1 MPTPLSSKFD
11 AKNPERKT
19 NILSLAYQDPR
30 VDAYIRGP
38 HLLGHTEYGAIPSAD
53 DLAKTIESFI
63 KADGDTGEHEVETVE
78 GKRVSAHEWEEVWK
92 QSPLLDIIYKS
103 RAYKELSLKGVAG
116 AVGVLN
122 RTAFLAAFPAANW
135 REYVTVLYT
144 DVLPVKF
151 TVRKQPFA
159 YPVTSSGA
167 AVQVTGPQQAQTTVN
182 ANVYKAQAEW
192 DLEFAEDMPFA
203 ELAVST
209 MEIGEAIAVGEA
221 LDGLTALHN
230 IAAANLGSSNLPA
243 GQITSNEV
251 TVTGLDATKIIT
263 RMRTGIRMNNRRP
276 TFCEMS
282 EESLGAYL
290 ETPRAVD
297 RTLLYPDTVDFQRG
311 LVGEFLG
318 LTLYSSQLNTNVATN
333 PSKPMVGD
341 RRFIVQV
348 VRRDLTLTP
357 YQEKGVFGVWGA
369 MRSGP
374 GVLENGAFARATGDF
389 VVGSSSAAP

>member
-1 MPTPLSSKFD
+1 M
-11 AKNPERKT
+11 
-19 NILSLAYQDPR
+19 AYQDPR
-30 VDAYIRGP
+30 VDAFIRGP
-38 HLLGHTEYGAIPSAD
+38 QAQGHTQYGAIPTAD
-53 DLAKTIESFI
+53 ELAHTVESFI
-63 KADGDTGEHEVETVE
+63 KSDGETGENMVETAQGKAISAVE
-78 GKRVSAHEWEEVWK
+78 WKEIWE
-92 QSPLLDIIYKS
+92 QSPLLKIIMKS
-103 RAYKELSLKGVAG
+103 HAYRELTLKGVAG

-122 RTAFLAAFPAANW
+122 RTAFLAAFPAANY

-159 YPVTSSGA
+159 YPVTSSGS
-167 AVQVTGPQQAQTTVN
+167 AVAVTGPQQTQTSVN

-192 DLEFAEDMPFA
+192 DIEFAEDMPFA

-221 LDGLTALHN
+221 FDGISAFHN
-230 IAAANLGSSNLPA
+230 IATGSLAGAAE
-243 GQITSNEV
+243 T
-251 TVTGLDATKIIT
+251 TVTGLDATKVIT
-263 RMRTGIRMNNRRP
+263 RMRTNIRGNNRRP
-276 TFCEMS
+276 TFVEMS
-282 EESLGAYL
+282 EASLGAYL

-297 RTLLYPDTVDFQRG
+297 RTLLYPDLADFQRG

-318 LTLYSSQLNTNVATN
+318 LTLYSSTLNTSVATN
-333 PSKPMVGD
+333 NSKVMVGD

-357 YQEKGVFGVWGA
+357 FQEKGIFGIWGA

-374 GVLENGAFARATGDF
+374 GILENGAFARAAGDF
-389 VVGSSSAAP
+389 VTGTNPAP